1 MAGSPV
7 CIYCSKTNHGSA
19 YCRYRPRDNCEEP
32 RNTPQAL
39 RTSTTGKNLA
49 PVARN
54 QMDLPLTILI
64 RFLSPIQMVE
74 AKVNPMEVNTDLNIE
89 SKPVLLPEV
98 NSQILILIFLL
109 GDSNM
114 LILMKVS
121 TGDILP
127 PHFLPLDL
135 ITQLPVMLLVDP
147 SIASRKPVSLIGL
160 HLSGTTITDG
170 CLQGND
176 TL

>member
-1 MAGSPV
+1 
-7 CIYCSKTNHGSA
+7 
-19 YCRYRPRDNCEEP
+19 
-32 RNTPQAL
+32 
-39 RTSTTGKNLA
+39 
-49 PVARN
+49 
-54 QMDLPLTILI
+54 
-64 RFLSPIQMVE
+64 MVE

-98 NSQILILIFLL
+98 NSQILILVFLL

-135 ITQLPVMLLVDP
+135 TTQWPVMLLVGP
-147 SIASRKPVSLIGL
+147 SF
-160 HLSGTTITDG
+160 
-170 CLQGND
+170 N
-176 TL
+176 